1 MHPKNSL
8 ATGVTRDY
16 STIPSLKSAHIAHS
30 YTVKFI
36 VTDVVESKGLH
47 GWESSWVFMED
58 KKIFRN
64 QWAMDFWILVE
75 FILCLS
81 YLDSILY
88 ASSVCR

>member
-47 GWESSWVFMED
+47 G
-58 KKIFRN
+58 
-64 QWAMDFWILVE
+64 
-75 FILCLS
+75 
-81 YLDSILY
+81 
-88 ASSVCR
+88 